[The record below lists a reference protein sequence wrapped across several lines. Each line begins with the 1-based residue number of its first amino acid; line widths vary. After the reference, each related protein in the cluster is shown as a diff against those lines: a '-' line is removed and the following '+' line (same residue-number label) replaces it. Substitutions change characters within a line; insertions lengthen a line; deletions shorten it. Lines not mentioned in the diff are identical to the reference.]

1 MGNVGRP
8 LGRVKVYFQLHS
20 GQKWEPSHFSLI
32 SQARKVELRH
42 FKSLRSLLDMGNVKS
57 IFNCTPGKNMGQL
70 SNVKPF
76 QPYILGQ
83 KSQNEII

>member
-42 FKSLRSLLDMGNVKS
+42 FKSLRSLLDMGNV
-57 IFNCTPGKNMGQL
+57 GKPWRRIQVYFQL
-70 SNVKPF
+70 HTRQKYGPTVKF
-76 QPYILGQ
+76 
-83 KSQNEII
+83 